1 MPCWPSRGSADAIG
15 LAGKFRRL
23 PRGAAGNRACAA
35 RGGGRRGIRG
45 ARCVREEF
53 AEERDRGRWN
63 DFFSREGMKFL
74 DERGATTVTTG
85 PSSFTSL
92 MIGLLGADGS
102 SVGD

>member
-1 MPCWPSRGSADAIG
+1 
-15 LAGKFRRL
+15 
-23 PRGAAGNRACAA
+23 
-35 RGGGRRGIRG
+35 
-45 ARCVREEF
+45 
-53 AEERDRGRWN
+53 
-63 DFFSREGMKFL
+63 MKFL